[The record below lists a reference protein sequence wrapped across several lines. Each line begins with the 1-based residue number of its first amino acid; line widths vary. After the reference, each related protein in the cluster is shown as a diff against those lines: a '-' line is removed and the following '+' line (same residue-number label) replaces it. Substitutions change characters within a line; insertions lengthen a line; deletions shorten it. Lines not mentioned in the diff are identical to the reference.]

1 VDVSLLTSDRSK
13 VKISQQSQ
21 QKRDFYQT
29 AQLGYFENMTPR
41 LSISSKPFARL
52 VSGLKDI
59 GKTCTV
65 VESCCG
71 GLINASLMA
80 VPGSSSVFYGGSVA
94 YNTKRAKKLLL
105 DDPDLHH
112 ELVQPLDQID
122 GESEGDKYIR
132 SKLKWTAK
140 TAVAFCEQMDVDY
153 AIAEG
158 GAAGPTFRPEGL
170 DKGFAVVAIAGRDD
184 KGNARLLAQSVIR
197 STHAN
202 RQDNMRLFA
211 DAAAKLAAETIGIAE
226 EKIPEEDSEKSAS
239 SLWLDRATSLRSDK
253 KAIEA
258 LESRKDAKHVVLRNA
273 QECLFASPAE
283 LALVNNVP
291 SGAAK
296 TFLGLNP
303 EGQPIF
309 GIDVDDSYECPP
321 DTHFS
326 NTRTHAPLLS
336 PNENE
341 LAMYATAM
349 AQWKKTHMF
358 CSSCGNPTVLIDGG
372 TCLTCSQCSAK
383 WWPRQ
388 DPSIIVLVTN
398 REGDKALL
406 ARSARHP
413 KKVHTALAGFVE
425 AGETFE
431 MAVLREAYEETGV
444 RVDLDSVTYLASQPW
459 PFPRSCMIAFRAT
472 ADDSLPLNIDTNEL
486 VSATWFEKSQV
497 IAAGKVPGAVMK
509 TEIAEQALKRDP
521 SLSLLIPPKGVVART
536 LIDNWLEDA

>member
-1 VDVSLLTSDRSK
+1 
-13 VKISQQSQ
+13 
-21 QKRDFYQT
+21 
-29 AQLGYFENMTPR
+29 MTPR
-41 LSISSKPFARL
+41 LSIGSQPFARL

-59 GKTCTV
+59 GKTCTI
-65 VESCCG
+65 VESSCG

-80 VPGSSSVFYGGSVA
+80 VPGSSAVFYGGSVA
-94 YNTKRAKKLLL
+94 YNTKRAQKLLL
-105 DDPDLHH
+105 DDPDLHR
-112 ELVQPLDQID
+112 ELIQPMDQIE

-158 GAAGPTFRPEGL
+158 GAAGPTFRPQGL

-184 KGNARLLAQSVIR
+184 KGNARVLAQSVIR

-226 EKIPEEDSEKSAS
+226 EKIDEEKSEKAAS
-239 SLWLDRATSLRSDK
+239 SVWLDRATTLRSDK

-273 QECLFASPAE
+273 QECLFASPTE

-291 SGAAK
+291 SGIAK

-309 GIDVDDSYECPP
+309 GIDVDDSYESPT

-341 LAMYATAM
+341 LAMHATAM
-349 AQWKKTHMF
+349 AQWKKTHKF
-358 CSSCGNPTVLIDGG
+358 CSICGNPMVLIDAG
-372 TCLTCSQCSAK
+372 TCLMCSQCSDK
-383 WWPRQ
+383 SWPRQ

-398 REGDKALL
+398 RQGDKALL
-406 ARSARHP
+406 ARSPRHP

-472 ADDSLPLNIDTNEL
+472 ADDSMPLTIDTNEL
-486 VSATWFEKSQV
+486 VSATWFGKSQV
-497 IAAGKVPGAVMK
+497 AAAAKVPGAVMK
-509 TEIAEQALKRDP
+509 AEIAEQALQRDP
-521 SLSLLIPPKGVVART
+521 SLSLLIPPEGVVARA
-536 LIDNWLEDA
+536 LIDNWLKDA

>member
-472 ADDSLPLNIDTNEL
+472 ADDSLSLNIDTNEL